1 MSRVMLVNYSD
12 MPGFPNLFLDY
23 TYEFENVKK
32 FFKKNFLVDK
42 NYVETFQQLKATVRP
57 HRNDVANIISDQYLG
72 YQPCKLTERNISSL
86 NDENTF
92 AVVTGQQVSLFGGP
106 LYTFYKIISTIK
118 LTKLLNERY
127 SEYNFIPIFWMEAD
141 DHDFKE
147 IQSVKIIDQYNKLK
161 TITYDDGIEEEIN
174 RGSVGKLKLNSNIN
188 QTLDELDESLRDN
201 EFKDE
206 ILNLINSCYCEGVTI
221 KSAFKKLIFNF
232 FDEYGL
238 VIFNPQDKRVK
249 DILLPIFEKEIDNFA
264 IHSNDNVLR
273 SAELDENYHAQVKVN
288 PINLFYTDESGRHLV
303 EPVEGEFRFRGKR
316 KRISED
322 EIKKLLYYD
331 PSAFSPGV
339 LLRPICQDFL
349 LPTAVYVGGPAEVSY
364 FAQVIPNYS
373 FFNLVPPIVFPRASI
388 TILEKHIA
396 SSMKKYDL
404 LFNEFFFDE
413 NDLVNKIL
421 NKVSDMNLEDIF
433 SNSKESI
440 NETLLK
446 LRDSLIEIDQTLN
459 DVSDK
464 SFSRINQT
472 LDILKSK
479 SEDLQARKHKD
490 VVNRLKKIRYFIY
503 PNNTLQE
510 REINFIYFASKYG
523 LNFVK
528 WLVNELMTNK
538 IDHQVIEL

>member
-118 LTKLLNERY
+118 LTRLLNERY

-264 IHSNDNVLR
+264 IHSNENVLR

-421 NKVSDMNLEDIF
+421 NKVSDLNLEDIF

>member
-1 MSRVMLVNYSD
+1 MLVNYSD
-12 MPGFPNLFLDY
+12 MPGFSNLFLDY
-23 TYEFENVKK
+23 TYEFENVQK

-42 NYVETFQQLKATVRP
+42 NYVETFQQLKGAVRP

-72 YQPCKLTERNISSL
+72 YQPSKLTESNISAL

-161 TITYDDGIEEEIN
+161 TITYDDGIEDEIN
-174 RGSVGKLKLNSNIN
+174 RGSVGKLKFNSNIN
-188 QTLDELDESLRDN
+188 QTIDELDESLRDN

-206 ILNLINSCYCEGVTI
+206 ILNLINSCYSEGVTI
-221 KSAFKKLIFNF
+221 KAAFKKLIFNF

-249 DILLPIFEKEIDNFA
+249 DLLLPIFEKEIDNFA
-264 IHSNDNVLR
+264 THSNENVLR

-288 PINLFYTDESGRHLV
+288 PINLFYTNESGRHLV

-349 LPTAVYVGGPAEVSY
+349 FPTAVYVGGPAEVSY

-373 FFNLVPPIVFPRASI
+373 FFNLVPPIVFPRASV

-396 SSMKKYDL
+396 SSIKKYDL

-413 NDLVNKIL
+413 NDLVNKML
-421 NKVSDMNLEDIF
+421 NKVSDIDLEDIF

-440 NETLLK
+440 NGTLLK
-446 LRDSLIEIDQTLN
+446 LRESLVEIDQTLN
-459 DVSDK
+459 DVSEK
-464 SFSRINQT
+464 SVNRINQT
-472 LDILKSK
+472 MEILKSK

-503 PNNTLQE
+503 PNDTLQE

-523 LNFVK
+523 VNFVK
-528 WLVNELMTNK
+528 WLVNELSTSK